1 MKTCFSLFCLLLG
14 LASFGKP
21 AAAEIPPAAVRL
33 FSEPVEVWCL
43 RDSFG
48 QMSGKIFSKPAG
60 EPVPPLPPSAQTPA
74 GVNMFFI
81 RLQGHN
87 ILVDTGRGGSDSH
100 LPAALRQLGL
110 SPEQIDVILLTH
122 AHPDHVGG
130 LLDADGQLR
139 FPRAAVYISPR
150 EQEHWQRQPESRA
163 SQVLQRYAG
172 QLRPLHPGDILFG
185 QITVM
190 EAFGHTPGHLVFA
203 LPHAYITGDLIHAA
217 AWQFPHPELC
227 AIYDLDRE
235 QAVASR
241 RRFLAHAAADG
252 RFFLG
257 MHIPFPGCV
266 TVHALP
272 SGGYRSTP
280 APIAP

>member
-1 MKTCFSLFCLLLG
+1 MKTRFTLLCLLLG

-48 QMSGKIFSKPAG
+48 HMSGKIFSGPG
-60 EPVPPLPPSAQTPA
+60 PLVPPSAQTPA
-74 GVNMFFI
+74 GVNTFLI
-81 RLQGHN
+81 RLQEKN

-110 SPEQIDVILLTH
+110 SSDQIDVILLTH

-139 FPRAAVYISPR
+139 FPRATVYISPR
-150 EQEHWQRQPESRA
+150 EQAHWQQQPESRA
-163 SQVLQRYAG
+163 HQVLRRYAG
-172 QLRPLHPGDILFG
+172 QLQPLQPGDILFR

-203 LPHAYITGDLIHAA
+203 LPHAYITGDLIHAV
-217 AWQFPHPELC
+217 AWQVPHPELC
-227 AIYDLDRE
+227 AAYDLDRE
-235 QAVASR
+235 QAIASR
-241 RRFLAHAAADG
+241 RRFLALAAADG

-266 TVHALP
+266 TIHPTPA
-272 SGGYRSTP
+272 GGYRSTP
-280 APIAP
+280 APTAP